1 MKTTIVT
8 SNRTIVTMCITSG
21 GVLMHDI
28 KESHEG
34 RYNQHNRRYS
44 QRLYAA
50 IDKCLSGLLDYT
62 STRVSNGAYI
72 YYCNLINDSLFSSPS
87 SFSLAVSG
95 LVCRRCAEMFARAGY
110 CWTTRCGQS
119 RCLKHSLELAASNPP
134 VSNDSSAEQ
143 PRR

>member
-8 SNRTIVTMCITSG
+8 SNRTIGTSG
-21 GVLMHDI
+21 GVLMYGI

-50 IDKCLSGLLDYT
+50 IDKCSSGLLDYT
-62 STRVSNGAYI
+62 SNRVSNESNI

-87 SFSLAVSG
+87 SFRFSI
-95 LVCRRCAEMFARAGY
+95 
-110 CWTTRCGQS
+110 TRCQWPRMQALCRDVRVCWVPLDHDKVLS
-119 RCLKHSLELAASNPP
+119 KSLPETLAR
-134 VSNDSSAEQ
+134 VG
-143 PRR
+143 RL